1 MIRVLGADETAPRT
15 KKHMSSTPQ
24 QPTYI
29 IPPPSAPN
37 WKTPLLIGI
46 LVLLVASNIFLF
58 VQLDHLRTESKNDM
72 AKITTEFNTALD
84 RMRVE
89 SSEEVR
95 RSTHRVE
102 TLQQELAQSRRAAEV
117 AVGQAKVDAERRVQV
132 LQEKVSNEQAAQQ
145 QAIAAVKQT
154 ADTATNQIASV
165 STDVGTVKTDVQNT
179 KSQLEQTIANL
190 KRATG
195 ELDDHASL
203 IATNG
208 KELQA
213 LRELGERNYTEFTIS
228 KAKKPTRVAD
238 VMVELKKADPKHN
251 RFTIAITSDDITVDK
266 KDRNTN
272 EPIQF
277 LTKKAHQPYEIVVN
291 QVRKDTIVGY
301 LATPKVLTARTGS

>member
-1 MIRVLGADETAPRT
+1 
-15 KKHMSSTPQ
+15 MSSTPPQ

-29 IPPPSAPN
+29 IPPPSGPN
-37 WKTPLLIGI
+37 WKTPLLLGI
-46 LVLLVASNIFLF
+46 LVLLVVSNIFLF
-58 VQLDHLRTESKNDM
+58 VQLDRVRTDNKNDM
-72 AKITTEFNTALD
+72 AKLTTEFNTAIE
-84 RMRVE
+84 RMRID

-95 RSTHRVE
+95 RSSRRVE
-102 TLQQELAQSRRAAEV
+102 ELQSALAQSRRAADV
-117 AVGQAKVDAERRVQV
+117 AVGQAKVDAQKRVQL
-132 LQEKVSNEQAAQQ
+132 LQDRVANEEAAQQ

-154 ADTATNQIASV
+154 ADTASTQLQSV
-165 STDVGTVKTDVQNT
+165 STDVGNVKTDVQNT

-213 LRELGERNYTEFTIS
+213 LKELGERNYSEFTIS
-228 KAKKPTRVAD
+228 KSKKPTRVAD
-238 VMVELKKADPKHN
+238 VMVELKKADAKHN
-251 RFTIAITSDDITVDK
+251 KFTITITADDKTVEK
-266 KDRNTN
+266 KDRNIN

-277 LTKKAHQPYEIVVN
+277 YTSKARQPDEIVVN

-301 LATPKVLTARTGS
+301 LATPKVQTARAGS